1 MRQLQTVKD
10 LAELFQKHENT
21 IYKWIVEDHLFP
33 NAFKVKDGWY
43 VPLSDVERLMKAGR
57 VESGGSEKEE
67 KPRQRPPRD
76 GFVKNW
82 RG

>member
-57 VESGGSEKEE
+57 VENGGPEKEE
-67 KPRQRPPRD
+67 KPRQRPPRE
-76 GFVKNW
+76 GFVKGW

>member
-21 IYKWIVEDHLFP
+21 IYKWITEDRLFP

-43 VPLSDVERLMKAGR
+43 VPLSDVEKLMKSGR
-57 VESGGSEKEE
+57 LENDGGL
-67 KPRQRPPRD
+67 KPENAKQKPVRE
-76 GFVKNW
+76 GFVRGW
-82 RG
+82 RR